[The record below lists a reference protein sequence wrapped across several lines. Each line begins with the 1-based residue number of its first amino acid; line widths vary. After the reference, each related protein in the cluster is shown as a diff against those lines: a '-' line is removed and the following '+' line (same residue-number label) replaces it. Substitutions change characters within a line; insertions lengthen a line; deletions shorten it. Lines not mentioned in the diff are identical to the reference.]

1 MVPAVVPPAVTAET
15 GSQREKN
22 DRAAQEEQ
30 DFSYGALGELKG
42 VERPLNTRSG
52 ALTYACA
59 REACPERAVEAALR
73 DATKA
78 LGGMCWK
85 LSSPGTAGVPDRLVL
100 LPGGRV
106 GFVECKTTG
115 AKPRPQQVR
124 RLEQLARLGFTAL
137 VLDHVD
143 DVEEVLNAIRAGL

>member
-1 MVPAVVPPAVTAET
+1 
-15 GSQREKN
+15 
-22 DRAAQEEQ
+22 
-30 DFSYGALGELKG
+30 
-42 VERPLNTRSG
+42 
-52 ALTYACA
+52 
-59 REACPERAVEAALR
+59 
-73 DATKA
+73 
-78 LGGMCWK
+78 MCWK

-124 RLEQLARLGFTAL
+124 RLEQLARLGFAAL